1 MHFYSC
7 RCEIA
12 DTPNSADSAIYLEI
26 TGSNKIKL
34 MLAMTP
40 GFHTQTFVAEILR
53 LTENEEKHRSQHN
66 FSWLEKYSKGMYIIV
81 ITTIISNLMQ
91 YYLQVHYETDK
102 ILILYLS
109 CLCSHL

>member
-1 MHFYSC
+1 MIKYSLLHFYSR

-26 TGSNKIKL
+26 TGSNKTKL

-53 LTENEEKHRSQHN
+53 LTENEEKNRSQHN
-66 FSWLEKYSKGMYIIV
+66 FTWLEKYSKGMYVIV
-81 ITTIISNLMQ
+81 GKL
-91 YYLQVHYETDK
+91 
-102 ILILYLS
+102 
-109 CLCSHL
+109 